1 MYDRKWKLGDDLYP
15 EDNILDGITFQE
27 LITTVHCNCKTVTP
41 KAVLQEFE
49 TILAIRME
57 DARFILRNNL
67 SEIMQNAGKERE
79 IR

>member
-1 MYDRKWKLGDDLYP
+1 MDRPWKLGNDLYP

-27 LITTVHCNCKTVTP
+27 LITTVHCNCRTVTP
-41 KAVLQEFE
+41 EAVMQEFE

-57 DARFILRNNL
+57 DARFLLRNNL